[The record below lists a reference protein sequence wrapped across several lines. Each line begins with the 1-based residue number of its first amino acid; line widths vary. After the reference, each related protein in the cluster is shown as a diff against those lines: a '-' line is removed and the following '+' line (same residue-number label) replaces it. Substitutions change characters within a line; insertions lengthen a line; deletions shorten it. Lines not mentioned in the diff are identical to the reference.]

1 VTDAINATEAINAT
15 DKTNDTDAIEVSE
28 ALILTKTTTNDSVI
42 LSNNSSKVMESVPAL
57 ATSGVE
63 TVQTGIA
70 TNYWLE
76 LIPFPTSNPRSLWL
90 FVDDEWRKMD
100 NPSEVEQSLVKST
113 FCDCPTS
120 HYVKVW
126 YQSDRIIGLVVGS

>member
-1 VTDAINATEAINAT
+1 
-15 DKTNDTDAIEVSE
+15 
-28 ALILTKTTTNDSVI
+28 
-42 LSNNSSKVMESVPAL
+42 MESVPAL
-57 ATSGVE
+57 ATSGAEPVK
-63 TVQTGIA
+63 TGVA

-90 FVDDEWRKMD
+90 FVDNEWRKLD
-100 NPSEVEQSLVKST
+100 NPSEAEQSLVKST
-113 FCDCPTS
+113 FCNCPTS